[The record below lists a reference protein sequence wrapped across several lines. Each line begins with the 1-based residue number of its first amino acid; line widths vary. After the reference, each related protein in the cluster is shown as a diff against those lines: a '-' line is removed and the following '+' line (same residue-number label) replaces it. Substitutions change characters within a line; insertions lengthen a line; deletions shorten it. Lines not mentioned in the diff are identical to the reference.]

1 MTLLIIIPMIL
12 TLSLVG
18 NHHLT
23 LEVLDS
29 SLQRQNK
36 VTFASIKKQCDIIHH

>member
-1 MTLLIIIPMIL
+1 MTLLIIISMIL

-18 NHHLT
+18 SRSSAKA

-36 VTFASIKKQCDIIHH
+36 VTFASIKKQV